1 MLKFIKSEIGKLRH
15 DERLLFISIIVLGV
29 ILVAFRAHA
38 VDIPGSDFSG
48 ELDTLGSITKTTD
61 KITFGWIRP
70 FAAGVFLIIGCV
82 GLVRSHFLLLVLGF
96 GAALIILLRWRFDSY
111 NEFASSHGAA
121 LCMTTK
127 KFAEKVVFRFIRRCL
142 SLSWYS
148 IIWN

>member
-1 MLKFIKSEIGKLRH
+1 MIGFIKSELSRLRRDEKLMF
-15 DERLLFISIIVLGV
+15 LAIIVLGIV
-29 ILVAFRAHA
+29 LMTARAHA

-96 GAALIILLRWRFDSY
+96 GAALIILLTPKIVKEIGVKGGDSIL
-111 NEFASSHGAA
+111 SQ
-121 LCMTTK
+121 MTVPK
-127 KFAEKVVFRFIRRCL
+127 LERSYV
-142 SLSWYS
+142 
-148 IIWN
+148 

>member
-1 MLKFIKSEIGKLRH
+1 MFAFVKSEIGKLRH
-15 DERLLFISIIVLGV
+15 DERLLFLSILVLGI
-29 ILVAFRAHA
+29 ILMAFRAHA

-96 GAALIILLRWRFDSY
+96 GAALIILLTPKIVKEIGVKGGDS
-111 NEFASSHGAA
+111 
-121 LCMTTK
+121 
-127 KFAEKVVFRFIRRCL
+127 IL
-142 SLSWYS
+142 SMQTPPYLELRYA
-148 IIWN
+148 

>member
-96 GAALIILLRWRFDSY
+96 GAALIILLTPKIVKEIGVKGGDSILTMNSPPVMELRY
-111 NEFASSHGAA
+111 A
-121 LCMTTK
+121 
-127 KFAEKVVFRFIRRCL
+127 
-142 SLSWYS
+142 
-148 IIWN
+148 

>member
-1 MLKFIKSEIGKLRH
+1 MLKFVKSEIGKLRH

-96 GAALIILLRWRFDSY
+96 GAALIILLTPKIVKEIGVKGGDSILTMNSPPVMELRY
-111 NEFASSHGAA
+111 A
-121 LCMTTK
+121 
-127 KFAEKVVFRFIRRCL
+127 
-142 SLSWYS
+142 
-148 IIWN
+148 

>member
-1 MLKFIKSEIGKLRH
+1 MLEYVKSELGKLRH

-96 GAALIILLRWRFDSY
+96 GAALIILLTPKIVKEIGVKGGDSILSMHSPPIL
-111 NEFASSHGAA
+111 E
-121 LCMTTK
+121 
-127 KFAEKVVFRFIRRCL
+127 RR
-142 SLSWYS
+142 YA
-148 IIWN
+148 

>member
-1 MLKFIKSEIGKLRH
+1 MLKFVKSEIGKLRH
-15 DERLLFISIIVLGV
+15 DERLLFISIIVLGI

-96 GAALIILLRWRFDSY
+96 GAALIILLTPKIVKEIGVKGGDSILTM
-111 NEFASSHGAA
+111 NSPP
-121 LCMTTK
+121 
-127 KFAEKVVFRFIRRCL
+127 VVELR
-142 SLSWYS
+142 YA
-148 IIWN
+148 

>member
-1 MLKFIKSEIGKLRH
+1 MFAFVKSEIGNLRH
-15 DERLLFISIIVLGV
+15 DERLLFISIIVLGI

-96 GAALIILLRWRFDSY
+96 GAALIILLTPKIVKEIGVKGGDSIL
-111 NEFASSHGAA
+111 SMQSHSYLEQRYA
-121 LCMTTK
+121 
-127 KFAEKVVFRFIRRCL
+127 
-142 SLSWYS
+142 
-148 IIWN
+148 

>member
-1 MLKFIKSEIGKLRH
+1 MLEFVKSEFGKLRH
-15 DERLLFISIIVLGV
+15 DERLLFLSIIVLGV

-96 GAALIILLRWRFDSY
+96 GAALIILLTPKIVKEIGVKGGDS
-111 NEFASSHGAA
+111 
-121 LCMTTK
+121 
-127 KFAEKVVFRFIRRCL
+127 IL
-142 SLSWYS
+142 SMNSPPVLELRYA
-148 IIWN
+148 